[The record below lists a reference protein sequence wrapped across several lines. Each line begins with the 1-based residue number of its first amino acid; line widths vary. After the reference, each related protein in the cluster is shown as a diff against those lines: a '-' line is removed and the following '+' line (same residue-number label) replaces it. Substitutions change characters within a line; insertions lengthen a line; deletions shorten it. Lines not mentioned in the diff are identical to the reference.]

1 MSQQAKETALPVE
14 KEDTPID
21 ITMHTEEE
29 LKIEEDPESED
40 VTEGSKW
47 NDLTE
52 MTDDLYEEFSWEQQD
67 PIEGDSL
74 HQYNERRVYQAE
86 MSLNS
91 KTLATA
97 TKQS

>member
-1 MSQQAKETALPVE
+1 MPVE

-52 MTDDLYEEFSWEQQD
+52 MTEDQYEEFSWE
-67 PIEGDSL
+67 E
-74 HQYNERRVYQAE
+74 
-86 MSLNS
+86 
-91 KTLATA
+91 
-97 TKQS
+97 